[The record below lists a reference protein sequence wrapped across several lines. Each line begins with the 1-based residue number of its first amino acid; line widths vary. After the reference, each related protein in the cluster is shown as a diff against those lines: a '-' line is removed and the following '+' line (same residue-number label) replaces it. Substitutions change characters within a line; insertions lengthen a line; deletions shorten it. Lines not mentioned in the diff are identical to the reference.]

1 MGISYIEQKVG
12 VKRKSLWFV
21 INLNLRN
28 EEIVYAKINWYL
40 ESNHI
45 VYIKLINIYIYRKKG
60 IS

>member
-28 EEIVYAKINWYL
+28 EEIVYAKINWCL